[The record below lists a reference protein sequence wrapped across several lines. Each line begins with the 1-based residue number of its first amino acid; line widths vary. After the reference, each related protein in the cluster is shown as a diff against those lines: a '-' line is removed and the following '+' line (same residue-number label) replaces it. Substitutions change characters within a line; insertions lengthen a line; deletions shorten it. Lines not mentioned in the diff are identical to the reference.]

1 MPGCASGLDPVRSL
15 LSDCRSHE
23 VVITV
28 RSMRVPL
35 AAGLLMLAV
44 SACDINGISAPPRYP
59 SISMAVMV
67 SHDGR
72 VITVRAVKACG
83 HRPHLIARSY
93 PHRVTLRLVNPDID
107 CHAEVFP
114 VVNVR
119 AILPQPLG
127 ARELVHAT
135 TGKPVR
141 YHLSQSSG

>member
-1 MPGCASGLDPVRSL
+1 VPGCAGRLDPVRSL

-28 RSMRVPL
+28 RSMR
-35 AAGLLMLAV
+35 
-44 SACDINGISAPPRYP
+44 
-59 SISMAVMV
+59 
-67 SHDGR
+67 
-72 VITVRAVKACG
+72 G

-119 AILPQPLG
+119 AMLPQPLG

-141 YHLSQSSG
+141 YHVSQSSG